1 MSIKLKE
8 FINSNDYQNFIG
20 NDIDFPTEETAE
32 KIIEYLLLKHEPR
45 YLNKD
50 EEDKESNICYFAYN
64 YQALQKELNQNGD
77 RGISQNYILEL
88 QKEILKLQKEL
99 NQNGDR
105 GISYILKLKKEILE
119 LQKEILKL
127 QKELNQNGDR
137 GISQEFILEWN
148 YPTIKYLI
156 KIIDP
161 DVNEDDKI
169 NNDQL
174 LLIKETLKVW
184 LSLLKI
190 SLTATP
196 FDESLKY
203 GDNDELLIPRLTQ
216 DETEFGFEF
225 HIFTHIL

>member
-1 MSIKLKE
+1 MSITIKD
-8 FINSNDYQNFIG
+8 FISSEDYQNFIG
-20 NDIDFPTEETAE
+20 NDIDFPTEETPE
-32 KIIEYLLLKHEPR
+32 KIIEYLLLKHEPI
-45 YLNKD
+45 YLNED
-50 EEDKESNICYFAYN
+50 YEDKESNICYFAYN
-64 YQALQKELNQNGD
+64 YQALQKELNQNGEK
-77 RGISQNYILEL
+77 GISQ
-88 QKEILKLQKEL
+88 
-99 NQNGDR
+99 D
-105 GISYILKLKKEILE
+105 
-119 LQKEILKL
+119 
-127 QKELNQNGDR
+127 
-137 GISQEFILEWN
+137 FILEWN
-148 YPTIKYLI
+148 YPTTKYLI

-225 HIFTHIL
+225 QMVDAYDNVKTREETVLYIIHKMGQVYTERGNTRGYKEWIEFCRIHLQSVLRTPLVPI